1 MFMARILV
9 VEDEILIAWDLQSML
24 ASAGF
29 EVEIAHSVEMALRL
43 IRSYRP
49 DVAVLDGL
57 LRSEAAAP
65 VAKELESN
73 GIPYLMCSAYNSR
86 FCGASAGPWSVSSG
100 CPISLPC
107 SLWGRFWMAR
117 RRSVRHPYRGSPCTL
132 NTGKFS

>member
-1 MFMARILV
+1 LRTSDSGVMFMARILV

-73 GIPYLMCSAYNSR
+73 GIPYLMCSAYNPSFFEQWANPVR
-86 FCGASAGPWSVSSG
+86 FLRKPCRSDDLLSA
-100 CPISLPC
+100 
-107 SLWGRFWMAR
+107 
-117 RRSVRHPYRGSPCTL
+117 VRL
-132 NTGKFS
+132 AIAQK